1 MGKEEKKEAGPLKL
15 RVCDVLPANHTAAKR
30 PPQPP
35 SHTSP
40 LTLFPLFSPHLSSRP
55 VKSQALHCYP
65 YTVQILLSLFVSV
78 VVLQAQPPIRQS
90 VHLKLPLRSF
100 QEPPTRRRS
109 DLTVRQQP
117 PLAERHRY
125 TRQLTTLSLH
135 THTHT
140 RTSLSSYCGTLYISC
155 ACPTRP
161 RPKRTSGIPACD
173 PSKSPAEE

>member
-140 RTSLSSYCGTLYISC
+140 HQPVVLLWHTLYQLCLSYS
-155 ACPTRP
+155 
-161 RPKRTSGIPACD
+161 TST
-173 PSKSPAEE
+173 